1 MDKFVHNIIQQAD
14 DINKFLGWNNT
25 GFAGYVIT

>member
-14 DINKFLGWNNT
+14 DISKILDLNNT